1 MHHRANEI
9 AKQQEGENKGM
20 LKNQGFLEQ
29 YADLITMGNTIKS
42 SNESDH

>member
-9 AKQQEGENKGM
+9 TKQQGGENKGM

-29 YADLITMGNTIKS
+29 YVDLIIDLHPGILKI
-42 SNESDH
+42 